1 MPVSFRATEAAV
13 APEAEAAATA
23 APMAAPT
30 TSAEEP
36 GPSER
41 RCSPEASA
49 AADGAAT
56 AEPSA
61 PVEDAAT
68 RRGRSLG
75 AAPPPAVL
83 PPVAPSKAAAAKAE
97 AAAKARAEAGTEA
110 QTATEAEA
118 KAAAEAQAKP
128 VADAE
133 VMKAAAEAEAGEA
146 AGAKPGITSRKRTR
160 GAPEPDP
167 AATEGDTDAA
177 AAATAAARTE
187 GSGSAAAAGSK
198 RRRDG
203 QLVDEAADATP
214 QVSKAPRKAAAA
226 AAAAAAEPPP
236 LSQSLSQDGGPSSGS
251 ATGGKREVHKN
262 VRVNFSGFD
271 NLDLRNKLTKM
282 VKSLK
287 GSVEE
292 SKDAGAVLGCT
303 HLVVDTAAP
312 GGLKRT
318 AKLCVA
324 ISRPLVRIVQAKWL
338 AACEMAGTFVSAE
351 PYLLEGEHA
360 KDNWSFNATTSR
372 KAAAEGPGC
381 LHGVAFVVTNET
393 KPSQADLKAIILAA
407 GGEVLEK
414 PPSGAK
420 GNKGV
425 FVVSTA
431 DEVRTWQKLASLP
444 SVRCVLRADH
454 VLTCVL
460 QQALDTTNGRLE
472 A

>member
-1 MPVSFRATEAAV
+1 
-13 APEAEAAATA
+13 
-23 APMAAPT
+23 
-30 TSAEEP
+30 
-36 GPSER
+36 
-41 RCSPEASA
+41 
-49 AADGAAT
+49 
-56 AEPSA
+56 
-61 PVEDAAT
+61 
-68 RRGRSLG
+68 
-75 AAPPPAVL
+75 VL
-83 PPVAPSKAAAAKAE
+83 
-97 AAAKARAEAGTEA
+97 
-110 QTATEAEA
+110 
-118 KAAAEAQAKP
+118 
-128 VADAE
+128 
-133 VMKAAAEAEAGEA
+133 
-146 AGAKPGITSRKRTR
+146 
-160 GAPEPDP
+160 
-167 AATEGDTDAA
+167 
-177 AAATAAARTE
+177 
-187 GSGSAAAAGSK
+187 
-198 RRRDG
+198 
-203 QLVDEAADATP
+203 
-214 QVSKAPRKAAAA
+214 
-226 AAAAAAEPPP
+226 
-236 LSQSLSQDGGPSSGS
+236 
-251 ATGGKREVHKN
+251 KN
-262 VRVNFSGFD
+262 VRVGFSGFD
-271 NLDLRNKLTKM
+271 NPDLRNKLTKI
-282 VKSLK
+282 VKALK

-303 HLVVDTAAP
+303 HLVVDTAPP

-360 KDNWSFNATTSR
+360 KDQWSFNATTSR
-372 KAAAEGPGC
+372 KAAAEGSGC

-425 FVVSTA
+425 VVVSTA

-460 QQALDTTNGRLE
+460 KQALDTSNGRLE

>member
-1 MPVSFRATEAAV
+1 MAALDRALDHAIDEDDTVWALLRDHGLGDGSLDDAMNEVRRRLTAPAEPTEEGAAV
-13 APEAEAAATA
+13 APPLQATQGYGL
-23 APMAAPT
+23 T
-30 TSAEEP
+30 QEDEED
-36 GPSER
+36 EDDDDVVR
-41 RCSPEASA
+41 K
-49 AADGAAT
+49 AADGSKTAAKAGAGAEGSDDEDEEELAGATVVDDT
-56 AEPSA
+56 AEA
-61 PVEDAAT
+61 PAGDQDEVAVV
-68 RRGRSLG
+68 
-75 AAPPPAVL
+75 PAV
-83 PPVAPSKAAAAKAE
+83 AASKAVAAKAAKAE
-97 AAAKARAEAGTEA
+97 AAAKAAANAEAEAEKEA
-110 QTATEAEA
+110 QTAAEAEA
-118 KAAAEAQAKP
+118 KAAEAKAK
-128 VADAE
+128 
-133 VMKAAAEAEAGEA
+133 
-146 AGAKPGITSRKRTR
+146 
-160 GAPEPDP
+160 
-167 AATEGDTDAA
+167 
-177 AAATAAARTE
+177 
-187 GSGSAAAAGSK
+187 
-198 RRRDG
+198 
-203 QLVDEAADATP
+203 
-214 QVSKAPRKAAAA
+214 
-226 AAAAAAEPPP
+226 
-236 LSQSLSQDGGPSSGS
+236 SLSQDGGPGSGS

-262 VRVNFSGFD
+262 VRVGFSGFD
-271 NLDLRNKLTKM
+271 NPDLRNKLTKI
-282 VKSLK
+282 VKALK

-303 HLVVDTAAP
+303 HLVVDTAPP

-372 KAAAEGPGC
+372 KAAAEGSGC

-425 FVVSTA
+425 VVVSTA

-460 QQALDTTNGRLE
+460 KQALDTSNGRLE